1 MTLIENNPLG
11 LGVVDFCG
19 EFLRLGKI
27 GLSQSRESLK
37 NSAIF

>member
-11 LGVVDFCG
+11 LEVVNFRD
-19 EFLRLGKI
+19 EFLGLGKI
-27 GLSQSRESLK
+27 GLLQSRESFK